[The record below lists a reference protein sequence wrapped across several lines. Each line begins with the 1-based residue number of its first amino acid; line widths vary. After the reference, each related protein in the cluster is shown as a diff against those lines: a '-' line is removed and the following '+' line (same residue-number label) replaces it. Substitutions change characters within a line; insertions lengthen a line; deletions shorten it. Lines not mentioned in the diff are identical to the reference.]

1 MGDMKRILICGCFL
15 LAACSDIQNATDKAG
30 RDAAK
35 TIMPQTLAV
44 YFPQVPKEF
53 YDPFTNCVVDYALA
67 EEVQVLAGDAVVGI
81 DDGTAE
87 VVRTIL
93 ARPETQTCLKQ
104 SVPDD
109 VVAG

>member
-1 MGDMKRILICGCFL
+1 MKRTLIFVCLL
-15 LAACSDIQNATDKAG
+15 LAGCSDVQNATDKAG

-35 TIMPQTLAV
+35 TIMPETLAV

-67 EEVQVLAGDAVVGI
+67 EEVQTLAADAVIGV

-93 ARPETQTCLKQ
+93 ARPETQTCLRQ

-109 VVAG
+109 VVLG